1 MSIRIERGTTFAQ
14 KGTLILA
21 MCGLMLAGCG
31 RTNDRLKQAYQ
42 DAALAK
48 VPVAPVSGIVTVDG
62 LAPAPFTLVMLWD
75 PKKPSANV
83 LRTICDS
90 EGRFAFTSYEG
101 GDGVP
106 PGTYVVL
113 VRTVQHGKTARNLRS
128 PRCAE
133 ESLQRP
139 RQERV
144 ETRVSNHGRPA
155 RSNGLSVQSPRR
167 GRVAGRSRSP
177 FDHRSENCHVKCRGR
192 LG

>member
-113 VRTVQHGKTARNLRS
+113 FAQFNMGRPLGTFDPPDALKNLYNDPDKNGSKPEFQITVDPPGRTDYQFNLPVAGESPGVPGPHSITEVKTA
-128 PRCAE
+128 
-133 ESLQRP
+133 
-139 RQERV
+139 
-144 ETRVSNHGRPA
+144 T
-155 RSNGLSVQSPRR
+155 
-167 GRVAGRSRSP
+167 
-177 FDHRSENCHVKCRGR
+177 
-192 LG
+192 